1 MKFCFALLSARFSEL
16 KKVRCKILPRLLHDS
31 SVIVP
36 LMLFADG
43 AINVIL
49 KRCCI
54 KSRQILYFDD
64 LDEPQNRLYSLAKFY
79 SYGKRRGLNLTA
91 SFKISSQLSLF

>member
-1 MKFCFALLSARFSEL
+1 MEFCFALLNAHLDEL
-16 KKVRCKILPRLLHDS
+16 KKVRCKILPRLLYGS
-31 SVIVP
+31 SIIAS
-36 LMLFADG
+36 LMLFAYG

-64 LDEPQNRLYSLAKFY
+64 LD
-79 SYGKRRGLNLTA
+79 G
-91 SFKISSQLSLF
+91 